1 MNNCNLEM
9 MCTKA
14 LALGKKIQN
23 LDSSLPFFEVLKDHD
38 KCLYNFAS
46 GTNAIFADDEGFD
59 IFDLKNVDSV
69 LHINTFED
77 FIRLANFEPFSEA
90 VDRCEEL
97 RISIDHV
104 RYVYKY
110 KHLDKFLQEA
120 DIKIITANLKRKLKY
135 LIYKQNGKN
144 YLVLFHLYSSRKNLD
159 DDVKQFV

>member
-38 KCLYNFAS
+38 KCLYNFTS
-46 GTNAIFADDEGFD
+46 GTNAIFADDDGFD
-59 IFDLKNVDSV
+59 IFDLKNVDST
-69 LHINTFED
+69 LHIKTIED

-90 VDRCEEL
+90 VDSCEDL
-97 RISIDHV
+97 HINIDTV
-104 RYVYKY
+104 KYVYKF
-110 KHLDKFLQEA
+110 KHLDKFIQ
-120 DIKIITANLKRKLKY
+120 DKSIKIITANLKRKLKFVVY
-135 LIYKQNGKN
+135 TQYSKA

-159 DDVKQFV
+159 NELHPIA